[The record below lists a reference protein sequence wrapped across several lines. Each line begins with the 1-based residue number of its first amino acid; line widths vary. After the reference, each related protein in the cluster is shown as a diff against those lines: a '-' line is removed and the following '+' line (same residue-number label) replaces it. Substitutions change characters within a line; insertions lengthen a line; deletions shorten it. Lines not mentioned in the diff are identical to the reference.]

1 MERQNGQKVQKTTA
15 HVSQRQAQSVRS
27 PSAVHPFL
35 ELQRS
40 IGNQAVQRLINSPYI
55 QTKLQVSTPGDPFE
69 READHVADTVM
80 RMPDPIVNKTHQPS
94 IQTKTVASQITPL
107 IHREIAQAPEDEE
120 EKTVAVNPFLQ
131 RVPLAVRDDDEDEE
145 KIARKVETNAP
156 EEEKEKIIAP
166 KKSGE
171 LLQRQA
177 SDGVD
182 DETVSFDAPIQRQ
195 MKEEEEEEGK
205 LFRQLA
211 PTPVEPAVLQR
222 STQSE
227 RAVSRASVIP
237 VQRLCAKCEDNADRS
252 IQRQAEPIGEDE
264 ETIEAQPYPSSL
276 PLQPFRTPS
285 AGSHSTASS
294 SVEGHIASSRGTGA
308 PLPHSSAAF
317 FEPRFGVDL
326 SSVRV
331 HNDSSANNVARQLRA
346 QAFTTGSDIYFATGL
361 YQPETA
367 QGRRLLAHELTH
379 VLQQNPGRMV
389 QRLPANR
396 PFVIQRDPGDEVEP
410 LNIGE
415 DEDIPVP
422 EVKDDESEL
431 TEEEMG
437 PAYVPGEEEEIEI
450 PDFDIGDKGDC
461 PQLLPEKLIEEESAG
476 GEAGSA
482 GDVYGRLLQIAAVG
496 GGLSTGIG
504 GLVGGLASA
513 LGIEISGLAGRAALA
528 AWRKLPVAIRAFAIN
543 QAIDLALSG
552 TEFFPVALLFS
563 GNAVMRWM
571 RAGLIGFLKR
581 LKREDDESKVMLF
594 EKYLEIIFGQN
605 ESFTLGYLKG
615 LLWGFFVD
623 GLVGIIQMVMDLVCL
638 VLKIPQFVEALKT
651 FFGAFPEEMEK
662 LGQSIVDLAAAIEL
676 AVANAADEV
685 MQIVRD
691 PKRIVG
697 LIESLIKAGEVSS
710 ERMGDTIADKLIE
723 FSKKPS
729 GAMGIAVGRATG
741 AVLFEVVLAVLTSG
755 GGAAVT
761 TVKVGVRIV
770 VKMLAKIGR
779 AVWHILHFIKPFLK
793 IFTGFLSSCRKFLT
807 KLVRLV
813 ADKLKSA
820 IHAFEEFIEKIL
832 KRCRPGS
839 LKCKV
844 PKKRSRKAR
853 ILAQIKAVE
862 AQIKI
867 LLRLPWLSRGTVT
880 GPGGSIMTTH
890 PFIANVTKAE
900 RKKVNK
906 AGGRYG
912 DHHTGKRSPGTKS
925 KNWIPDHQPV
935 TELVGMARRSSV
947 LRRMMITA
955 RMPTTLASQR
965 LYPHALLSARIQ
977 GGTVTAIALKLGKLA
992 RLKRKIR

>member
-1 MERQNGQKVQKTTA
+1 MERQNAQKTQKTTA
-15 HVSQRQAQSVRS
+15 RVSQRQAQSVRS
-27 PSAVHPFL
+27 PSAVHPFR
-35 ELQRS
+35 ELQGS
-40 IGNQAVQRLINSPYI
+40 IGNHAVQRLINSPYI
-55 QTKLQVSTPGDPFE
+55 QTKLQISTPGDPFE
-69 READHVADTVM
+69 READQVADTVM
-80 RMPDPIVNKTHQPS
+80 RMPDPVVNKTNQPS

-107 IHREIAQAPEDEE
+107 IHREIAQAPEEEE

-145 KIARKVETNAP
+145 KIATKVETNAP

-166 KKSGE
+166 KTSGE

-177 SDGVD
+177 SDDVD
-182 DETVSFDAPIQRQ
+182 DETVSFEAPIQRQ
-195 MKEEEEEEGK
+195 MKEEEEEEAK
-205 LFRQLA
+205 LFRQFA
-211 PTPVEPAVLQR
+211 PTP
-222 STQSE
+222 
-227 RAVSRASVIP
+227 
-237 VQRLCAKCEDNADRS
+237 
-252 IQRQAEPIGEDE
+252 
-264 ETIEAQPYPSSL
+264 L

-317 FEPRFGVDL
+317 FETRFGVDL

-331 HNDSSANNVARQLRA
+331 HNDSSSNNVARQLRA
-346 QAFTTGSDIYFATGL
+346 QAFTTGSDIYFASGL
-361 YQPETA
+361 YQPETT

-450 PDFDIGDKGDC
+450 PDFDVGDKGDC

-513 LGIEISGLAGRAALA
+513 FGIEISGLVGRAALA
-528 AWRKLPVAIRAFAIN
+528 AWRKLPLSIRAFAIN
-543 QAIDLALSG
+543 RAIDLALSG

-563 GNAVMRWM
+563 GDAVMRWM

-581 LKREDDESKVMLF
+581 LKREDDESKVMMF

-662 LGQSIVDLAAAIEL
+662 LGQSIADLAAAIEL
-676 AVANAADEV
+676 AVVNAADEV

-697 LIESLIKAGEVSS
+697 LIESLIAAGEVSS

-729 GAMGIAVGRATG
+729 GAMGVAVGRATG

-813 ADKLKSA
+813 ADKLRSA
-820 IHAFEEFIEKIL
+820 IHVFEEFIEKIL

-844 PKKRSRKAR
+844 PKKRSKKAR

-867 LLRLPWLSRGTVT
+867 LLRLPWLSRGKIT
-880 GPGGSIMTTH
+880 GPGGSFTTPH
-890 PFIANVTKAE
+890 PFIANVTKPE

-906 AGGRYG
+906 AGAIYG

-965 LYPHALLSARIQ
+965 LYPHSLLSAQIQ